1 MRGVLRADPLWV
13 ETFTGLRMRQFERLL
28 KVVRERGGDGP
39 GGGRPW
45 CLPLADRVLLVAVYY
60 RTNLTM
66 RQLAPL
72 FGISPATV
80 CRVIQRLRPLLA
92 IEPASPPA
100 DAVERLWIVDGTLI
114 PVRDRKGAGNTLA
127 ALRSIRAARPD
138 GAPIYVILDNLSAH
152 KGDAIRRWARKNRVQ
167 LCFTPTYASWANP
180 IEAHFGPLRQFT
192 VANSHHRSHP
202 AQTRALHAYLRWRN
216 KNARHPDVLAAQRNE
231 RARIRSEKGIRWG
244 GRALPAEQL
253 QILKSRTA

>member
-1 MRGVLRADPLWV
+1 MGGVLRAESLWV

-28 KVVRERGGDGP
+28 KVVRERGGNGP

-72 FGISPATV
+72 FGVPSATV

-92 IEPASPPA
+92 LEQASRPA

-114 PVRDRKGAGNTLA
+114 PVRDRKVGASSRNYRFSANVQVIIDADTRLVVA
-127 ALRSIRAARPD
+127 AARPVPGTTADAKAWRDSGLAQTCRDVTVLGD
-138 GAPIYVILDNLSAH
+138 GAYINTGLVVPHRKNAQ
-152 KGDAIRRWARKNRVQ
+152 DAGCCRARKRTTQSIAGCVPASS
-167 LCFTPTYASWANP
+167 TPS
-180 IEAHFGPLRQFT
+180 
-192 VANSHHRSHP
+192 P
-202 AQTRALHAYLRWRN
+202 A
-216 KNARHPDVLAAQRNE
+216 
-231 RARIRSEKGIRWG
+231 
-244 GRALPAEQL
+244 
-253 QILKSRTA
+253 